1 MPKFSHKN
9 REGVPADPPLP
20 FQDRHGEL
28 GGGGGGA
35 VVNNALTWF
44 VERASFDG
52 DRLDLIRGVFFN
64 DALRITD
71 ALRNSSLSILSAKPR
86 DAVLDLQ
93 LTAQALEAMRAL
105 QAEDRVNWFSLFD
118 EAARSLSRIF
128 HLPIFSFRDYGQE
141 NANHDAELDWRR
153 RLNEQTD
160 FLAVD
165 VDRLLKEISSNTLLE
180 HARATALITQQ
191 ATEALAGLD
200 DIPIVR
206 AANEIA
212 ASVTEDGVPP
222 AMANGRLLRD
232 ELIASRSWWTSQQVA
247 QHLRGAVLDS
257 NPSEPASRLR
267 REFRLFGVRHGNKTL
282 HPPFQIDDHG
292 ELRPGL
298 ERLIAL
304 LPRSPS
310 NWTAAFWLFQPTA
323 RLDGQ
328 CPADVFPT
336 DPERVIQ
343 AAEKDFRG
351 AHDEW

>member
-1 MPKFSHKN
+1 MPKFSRKN
-9 REGVPADPPLP
+9 REGVPADPPPP
-20 FQDRHGEL
+20 FQDRHGEFAD
-28 GGGGGGA
+28 GGGGA
-35 VVNNALTWF
+35 VVNNAITWF
-44 VERASFDG
+44 VERASFDN

-64 DALRITD
+64 DALRLTD
-71 ALRNSSLSILSAKPR
+71 ALRHSSLSILSSAPR

-105 QAEDRVNWFSLFD
+105 QVAEPVNWFSLFD

-128 HLPIFSFRDYGQE
+128 HLPIFSFTAYGQE
-141 NANHDAELDWRR
+141 SAEQDWTR
-153 RLNEQTD
+153 RLNEQAD

-191 ATEALAGLD
+191 ATQALAGLD

-212 ASVTEDGVPP
+212 ASATDDDVPQ
-222 AMANGRLLRD
+222 AAANGRALRD
-232 ELIASRSWWTSQQVA
+232 HLIANHAWWTSQEVA
-247 QHLRGAVLDS
+247 ERLRGAVLES

-267 REFRLFGVRHGNKTL
+267 REGRLFGVRHGNKTL
-282 HPPFQIDDHG
+282 HPPFQLDEQG

-304 LPRSPS
+304 LPASPS

-323 RLDGQ
+323 RLAGQ
-328 CPADVFPT
+328 CPADVFPS
-336 DPERVIQ
+336 DPERAIQ